1 MLQTLRCKHCGADFE
16 GGRCMYCGSDEFVDV
31 SDMYTAENV
40 VLYVDVPVKG
50 AREPDRRQTVTA

>member
-40 VLYVDVPVKG
+40 VLYADVPVRG
-50 AREPDRRQTVTA
+50 ARETDRQPKMPA